1 MFRIGIDGRPFQGNP
16 AGTGRY
22 GQELC
27 RVLSEEFPEAQFFV
41 YSNKPITMP
50 VVDLR
55 WTHRQDHSKLWSQ
68 LPASLWYLERVATL
82 ARHDKLDLFWG
93 GANFLPRGLQG
104 HCRSI
109 VTVLDVVPVLFP
121 ETMSWRHR
129 LVHRA
134 YFDRTLKEADRLVTI
149 SKGSAYRIEQTY
161 GRRPDEIIYPSASEV
176 FVPPAATDVARVKK
190 LYGVERPFL
199 LAVATLEP
207 RKNLSVLLQALL
219 VLKANGLVVS
229 DLCLVGQVGWKQGSL
244 QKMINQAALGGIRII
259 QTGFVPNE
267 DLPALYAASHAF
279 VFASVYEGFGMPV
292 LEAVRCGARVLA
304 TDLPEIREAGG
315 SQVTYFEPTVDG
327 IADALRAVFA
337 EDCAF
342 EKSLPNANHDQ
353 GHDYSWQTEGR
364 KLAMTMKSLL

>member
-1 MFRIGIDGRPFQGNP
+1 MFRIGIDGRPFQGNL

-27 RVLSEEFPEAQFFV
+27 RVLSEEFPGAQFFV

-50 VVDLR
+50 VADLR
-55 WTHRQDHSKLWSQ
+55 WSHRKDHSKLWSQ
-68 LPASLWYLERVATL
+68 LPASLWYLERVGTL

-93 GANFLPRGLQG
+93 GANFLPRGVQG
-104 HCRSI
+104 QCRSV

-134 YFDRTLKEADRLVTI
+134 YFDRTLREADRLVTI
-149 SKGSAYRIEQTY
+149 SKGSAHRIEQIW
-161 GRRPDEIIYPSASEV
+161 GRKPDEIIYPCTADV
-176 FVPPAATDVARVKK
+176 FVPPAASDVERVKRH
-190 LYGVERPFL
+190 YGLERPYL
-199 LAVATLEP
+199 LTVATLEP
-207 RKNLSVLLQALL
+207 RKNLSLLLQALL

-229 DLCLVGQVGWKQGSL
+229 DLCLVGQVGWKSGSL
-244 QKMINQAALGGIRII
+244 QKIINQATLVGIRIV
-259 QTGFVPNE
+259 QTGFVPNK
-267 DLPALYAASHAF
+267 DLPALYAASRAF

-292 LEAVRCGARVLA
+292 LEAVRCGARVFA

-315 SQVTYFEPTVDG
+315 SQATYFEPTVDG
-327 IADALRAVFA
+327 IANALREFFA
-337 EDCAF
+337 EDYALENF
-342 EKSLPNANHDQ
+342 LPRANPGE
-353 GHDYSWQTEGR
+353 GHDTSWQTEGR